1 MKHLLYCILSACPL
15 RGDRLPTRT
24 DGVRVSLLTDN
35 RLSAACSVVDEA
47 SARPDV
53 STCVVYAR
61 VVQELHERV
70 TVVPMR
76 YGCLLGSAP
85 EVRELLNR
93 RGEYFKAVLAELE
106 GCVEM
111 GVRALSP
118 ATSRRA
124 REPVAVGTAGPSGT
138 DYLAAR
144 QRVYS
149 ATDADGDEADA
160 AIRAIRDAL
169 APCAVKS
176 KADRSRMG
184 DRRAA
189 SICFLVRWEEVAEL
203 REAFRRFQEEADLK
217 LLLTGPWPPYS
228 FVAAEPCGRM
238 T

>member
-111 GVRALSP
+111 GVRVLLP
-118 ATSRRA
+118 AAPPHA
-124 REPVAVGTAGPSGT
+124 RERVAAGVAQPSGT

-144 QRVYS
+144 QTVYG
-149 ATDADGDEADA
+149 AMDADCHEADA
-160 AIRAIRDAL
+160 AVHAIRDAL
-169 APCAVKS
+169 APYVVKS
-176 KADRSRMG
+176 NPDRSRVG
-184 DRRAA
+184 NRRVA
-189 SICFLVRWEEVAEL
+189 SICFLVGRAAVAKL
-203 REAFRRFQEEADLK
+203 REAFRRFQEEADHA
-217 LLLTGPWPPYS
+217 TGTNTP
-228 FVAAEPCGRM
+228 
-238 T
+238 